1 MADVEAL
8 IDKRVIPARSGRPD
22 IGSAAPPLGCLCA
35 PRPGAPISPG
45 RAHCACTGAACDRSD
60 SFVVSIRR
68 EGITRSTRSSP
79 ASPLQKSAPGRVI
92 STRRSCRTW
101 RSEDA
106 AAIPKFLPRI
116 KDGDRIRSGGPRD
129 AEARVGGEF
138 IPKTAPSAST
148 ARENVR
154 APLLEGL
161 GVSGKF
167 RRFARTLTVH
177 IQSSRRCRSSD
188 NGARLCQPNFI
199 CTEPLRDGR

>member
-22 IGSAAPPLGCLCA
+22 IGAAAPPLGCLCA

-101 RSEDA
+101 RKRRRGSDPEIFTAHQGRRQNPLRGAPEMQKHGWAENLYPTRCPPHPRPARTYERRCWKDREYRASSGASPVRSPFTSSPAGDA
-106 AAIPKFLPRI
+106 AHQT
-116 KDGDRIRSGGPRD
+116 
-129 AEARVGGEF
+129 
-138 IPKTAPSAST
+138 TALGSA
-148 ARENVR
+148 NQI
-154 APLLEGL
+154 L
-161 GVSGKF
+161 
-167 RRFARTLTVH
+167 FAL
-177 IQSSRRCRSSD
+177 SR
-188 NGARLCQPNFI
+188 
-199 CTEPLRDGR
+199 

>member
-138 IPKTAPSAST
+138 YTQTGTPRIHGPRERTSAAAGRTGSIGQVP
-148 ARENVR
+148 ALRPYAHRSHPVQQ
-154 APLLEGL
+154 AMPLIRQRRSALPT
-161 GVSGKF
+161 KF
-167 RRFARTLTVH
+167 YLH
-177 IQSSRRCRSSD
+177 
-188 NGARLCQPNFI
+188 
-199 CTEPLRDGR
+199 